1 MCLSSNVELFFNFPP
16 VFSSVKPKKG
26 HGSSPDPISIAVGEP
41 FKLNCTAH
49 SNPSPAYS
57 WTGPDNTTVGNGSD
71 FSVQSAGFEHKGL
84 YVCAAR
90 NSQGSATVKF
100 NVDIGGVFN
109 VFNLSASEAHPF
121 LILQTW
127 SSFLVRH
134 APTLI
139 VHSAVGF

>member
-1 MCLSSNVELFFNFPP
+1 MCLFFFNFPP
-16 VFSSVKPKKG
+16 VFSSVKPKTVQ
-26 HGSSPDPISIAVGEP
+26 GSTLDPISITVGEP
-41 FKLNCTAH
+41 FQLNCTAH
-49 SNPSPAYS
+49 SNPRPAYS

-100 NVDIGGVFN
+100 NVDVGGVFN